1 MECAAAERT
10 KAAAIAD
17 RGRPKNWRSSRVP
30 IETAAREIPAPISIA
45 FIVPRQK
52 TVAISL
58 LINGTLAVD

>member
-1 MECAAAERT
+1 M
-10 KAAAIAD
+10 
-17 RGRPKNWRSSRVP
+17 P